1 MSEIPNIG
9 ANGIPNINNLGGP
22 SIIPTINPP
31 VVQQTP
37 QALIRSLEVPIVRYT
52 DTSIKY
58 PTLSVPTQAEFDEA
72 VRAERNAQEEAEQ
85 EKSRGLPDTP
95 VIPPIPQVLVP
106 TPPTDEVK
114 NVQTPPVEFA
124 KPDTG
129 IPIIEVPLLGP
140 VPVPPKEQVI
150 LAGTTATA
158 SVAAALIGKSV
169 VEWMVGK
176 MKPIVQQIFV
186 RGKQLLNRDLTPYE
200 TQMMFALELDK
211 KTLKLLKKEQ
221 KAEKLRQKQVFAESQ
236 QHPHISL
243 RKEKQD

>member
-1 MSEIPNIG
+1 MPNVPEIPDIR
-9 ANGIPNINNLGGP
+9 ANRIETPRVEVPVIRNLEPPPILVPINRKLPIPVVDVPMDGIPSYDPIDA
-22 SIIPTINPP
+22 PT
-31 VVQQTP
+31 T
-37 QALIRSLEVPIVRYT
+37 E
-52 DTSIKY
+52 
-58 PTLSVPTQAEFDEA
+58 EF
-72 VRAERNAQEEAEQ
+72 RKMINAQQ
-85 EKSRGLPDTP
+85 EPKKEDEIQDKPRALPDTKP
-95 VIPPIPQVLVP
+95 LIPPIPVIPQQEPQTIVPPQSNLGVPEIQVPFV
-106 TPPTDEVK
+106 
-114 NVQTPPVEFA
+114 
-124 KPDTG
+124 
-129 IPIIEVPLLGP
+129 GP

-169 VEWMVGK
+169 VEWLVGK
-176 MKPIVQQIFV
+176 MKPIIQQVFV